1 MKALST
7 LWPSGRSF
15 GMLRGGN
22 DLFTM
27 ELNQKNSQVSEV
39 RWSLTLL
46 DLQGILRMSALG
58 NWNFRFSKTGEEED
72 EEILGNSCDMHL
84 GTRTSV
90 NFMGS

>member
-1 MKALST
+1 MKCLST
-7 LWPSGRSF
+7 SWPSGSLF
-15 GMLRGGN
+15 GMLRGSN

-27 ELNQKNSQVSEV
+27 ELNQKNCQVSEV
-39 RWSLTLL
+39 RWFLTLL

-58 NWNFRFSKTGEEED
+58 NWNFKFSKAG
-72 EEILGNSCDMHL
+72 EEILAYSCDMHL